1 MLIAR
6 IRKGKEGKIRNSYPW
21 IFRDEILSL
30 EGSAD
35 AVCEVNIFS
44 ANYEFLGKGFFSP
57 SSTRAIMVLT
67 NQDQELGEIFFGRL
81 LQKAL
86 LKRERLFKRPYYRLV
101 HGEGDRLPGLVVDR
115 YGEILAVQF
124 RNSIMQKRRE
134 MIVDLLRNLLNPKG
148 IYERSDFEMGV
159 EDKIERHTGL
169 LFGEVPDSVE
179 IEEDGIKY
187 LVDVKNSQ
195 KTGFFFDQLDSR
207 AFCRKITA
215 ELSLEKGLDLFSFTG
230 GFGLNMAYSGAEAI
244 CVDKSADDL
253 DRGRVNAVVNR
264 LDKRLQLVQSDVLDF
279 LAGFEMKNYFDIVI
293 LDPPS
298 FVKHKRELPHGIS
311 LFRRLVESTLPLVKD
326 GGVLGICTCA
336 YNIAV
341 EHLVESIR
349 RSTESTGTTF
359 SHLAITLQSPDHPW
373 LVEVP
378 ESLYLKCLWGLVAKE

>member
-6 IRKGKEGKIRNSYPW
+6 IRKGKEGKVRNSYPW
-21 IFRDEILSL
+21 IFKDEIISL

-35 AVCEVNIFS
+35 VVCEVNIFS
-44 ANYEFLGKGFFSP
+44 SNYEFLGKGFFNP

-67 NQDQELGEIFFGRL
+67 NQDEELGEVFFGRL

-86 LKRERLFKRPYYRLV
+86 LKRERLFNRPYYRLV

-124 RNSIMQKRRE
+124 RNSIMQKKRE
-134 MIVDLLRNLLNPKG
+134 MIVGLLRTLVNPKG

-159 EDKIERHTGL
+159 EDRIERNTGL

-179 IEEDGIKY
+179 IEEEGIKY

-195 KTGFFFDQLDSR
+195 KTGFFFDQRDSR
-207 AFCRKITA
+207 AFCRRITA

-230 GFGLNMAYSGAEAI
+230 GFGLNMAYSGAEAF
-244 CVDKSADDL
+244 CVDKSGDDL
-253 DRGRVNAVVNR
+253 DRGRMNAVVNR
-264 LDKRLQLVQSDVLDF
+264 LDNRLQLVQSDVLDF
-279 LAGFEMKNYFDIVI
+279 LAGFEMKNYFDIVVV
-293 LDPPS
+293 DPPS

-326 GGVLGICTCA
+326 GGVLGLCTCA
-336 YNIAV
+336 YNIAI
-341 EHLVESIR
+341 EHLVEAIR
-349 RSTESTGTTF
+349 RSTESTGITF
-359 SHLAITLQSPDHPW
+359 SHLAVTLQSPDHPW

>member
-6 IRKGKEGKIRNSYPW
+6 IRKGKEGKVRNSYPW
-21 IFRDEILSL
+21 IFKDEIISL
-30 EGSAD
+30 EGSSD
-35 AVCEVNIFS
+35 DVCEVNIFS
-44 ANYEFLGKGFFSP
+44 SNYEFLGKGFFNP

-67 NQDQELGEIFFGRL
+67 NQDEELGEMFFGRL
-81 LQKAL
+81 LRKAL
-86 LKRERLFKRPYYRLV
+86 LKRRRLFNRPYYRLV

-115 YGEILAVQF
+115 YGEIIAVQF

-134 MIVDLLRNLLNPKG
+134 MIVGLLRNLVNPKG

-159 EDKIERHTGL
+159 EDRIERHTGL

-179 IEEDGIKY
+179 IDEEGIKY

-195 KTGFFFDQLDSR
+195 KTGFFFDQRDSR
-207 AFCRKITA
+207 AFCRSITA
-215 ELSLEKGLDLFSFTG
+215 ELSLAKGLDLFSFTG

-244 CVDKSADDL
+244 CVDKSGDDL
-253 DRGRVNAVVNR
+253 DRGRMNAVVNR
-264 LDKRLQLVQSDVLDF
+264 LDNRLQLVQSDVLDF
-279 LAGFEMKNYFDIVI
+279 LAGFEMKNYFDIVVV
-293 LDPPS
+293 DPPS

-326 GGVLGICTCA
+326 GGVLGLCTCA
-336 YNIAV
+336 YNIAI
-341 EHLVESIR
+341 EHLVEAIR
-349 RSTESTGTTF
+349 RSTESTGMTF